1 MSQHTISVLVED
13 RPGVLARVANL
24 FARRGFN
31 IHSLAVG
38 TTEQPGRSRMTIV
51 VDVQRKP
58 LEQVEKQLQKL
69 IHVLKVVELEQAAA
83 VEREL
88 ALVKV
93 TAPAGERAAG
103 TQLPDNIRAR
113 IGDVSETT
121 QTIEAT
127 GAPDKIEALLT
138 LLETHGIVELART
151 GRIALGRGSTS
162 ISERRLRRV
171 NGAGAKADAGA

>member
-1 MSQHTISVLVED
+1 MSRHTISVLVED

-31 IHSLAVG
+31 IQSLAVG

-58 LEQVEKQLQKL
+58 LEQVEKQLHKL
-69 IHVLKVVELEQAAA
+69 VHVLKVLELEPSAA

-93 TAPAGERAAG
+93 RAMPGERAAV
-103 TQLPDNIRAR
+103 TEVADIFRAR
-113 IGDVSETT
+113 VVDVSDSTL
-121 QTIEAT
+121 TIEAT
-127 GAPDKIEALLT
+127 GAPDKIEAMLA
-138 LLETHGIVELART
+138 LLEPHGVVELART
-151 GRIALGRGSTS
+151 GRVALGRGSS
-162 ISERRLRRV
+162 GISERRLRRV
-171 NGAGAKADAGA
+171 NGGAKQPVTA